1 MEVLSLEV
9 ENGCSGDREQI
20 LYEFTEAGLLKAI
33 SDAKNYLSG
42 WFDDAKLITKDEF
55 EAIEEDEYGD
65 DNYMYPT
72 RELTLKNIKDYGKV
86 SWTNDCEFSI
96 DFVWTPVN
104 SGYVDTFNEE
114 ES

>member
-1 MEVLSLEV
+1 MEVLALEV
-9 ENGCSGDREQI
+9 ENGCSDDREQI

-33 SDAKNYLSG
+33 NDAKNYLSG
-42 WFDDAKLITKDEF
+42 WFDDAKLVSKDEF
-55 EAIEEDEYGD
+55 EANEYCN
-65 DNYMYPT
+65 NYMYST

-86 SWTNDCEFSI
+86 SWTDDCEFSI

-114 ES
+114 EK

>member
-1 MEVLSLEV
+1 MEVLALEV
-9 ENGCSGDREQI
+9 ENGCSGDVEQT

-33 SDAKNYLSG
+33 NDAKNYLSG
-42 WFDDAKLITKDEF
+42 WFDDAKLVSKDEF
-55 EAIEEDEYGD
+55 EAMETDEYGD
-65 DNYMYPT
+65 NNYMYPT